1 MTPIVDQLPR
11 PGTPRFV
18 KWTARFVVEQV
29 RILFMRKFKVGDR
42 MARFGDRVVI
52 AWFPVLVGLLPFS
65 VFAWWTWDSFR
76 SWSERHVSTLFAVFA
91 WVFLTWLSLGVLPF
105 FGMLLASKTAPT
117 IARWAGTR
125 WPFPPPP
132 KGTE

>member
-65 VFAWWTWDSFR
+65 VFTWWTWDSFR
-76 SWSERHVSTLFAVFA
+76 SWSERHVSTLFAEGRMGVSHVA
-91 WVFLTWLSLGVLPF
+91 LARRSSFLWNVARVEDRAHDCALGRDTVALP
-105 FGMLLASKTAPT
+105 SS
-117 IARWAGTR
+117 R
-125 WPFPPPP
+125 
-132 KGTE
+132 